1 MGQWYVTTRTQSL
14 IFSQSPFI
22 HHFRPIYLAFLCC
35 LTQLN
40 LQTIPHSYHGPTVIV
55 TNVLHETNSRENL
68 PLAHC
73 LLTGLYLTISTLAR
87 WSRFRSGSIE
97 IYTEWNKGPKT
108 KRLSFK
114 TPHKNIWFFQGITQL
129 CTPCLFYEVCEES
142 GAFWAIDWERFTG
155 LKSSHK
161 IKKWMC
167 SFATSWEAKLCTIPQ
182 YNQPLVIWE
191 SCQPN
196 SRVATEHQN

>member
-1 MGQWYVTTRTQSL
+1 VGQWYVTTQTQSL
-14 IFSQSPFI
+14 IFSQSPSI

-55 TNVLHETNSRENL
+55 TNVLHEANSRENL

-108 KRLSFK
+108 KRLSLK
-114 TPHKNIWFFQGITQL
+114 TPHKNIWFFSRYNTTMHTLFVLWSVRGIWSIL
-129 CTPCLFYEVCEES
+129 GNRLGEVYGVEILS
-142 GAFWAIDWERFTG
+142 
-155 LKSSHK
+155 
-161 IKKWMC
+161 
-167 SFATSWEAKLCTIPQ
+167 
-182 YNQPLVIWE
+182 
-191 SCQPN
+191 
-196 SRVATEHQN
+196 